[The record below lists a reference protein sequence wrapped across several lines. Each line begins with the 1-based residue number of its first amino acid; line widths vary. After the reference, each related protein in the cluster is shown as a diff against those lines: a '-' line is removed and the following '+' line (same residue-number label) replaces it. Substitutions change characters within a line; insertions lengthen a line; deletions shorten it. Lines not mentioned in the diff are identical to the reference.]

1 MKNLLLLTAFV
12 LSLFAATTGGKLSD
26 TARSLEKRGYVNVQK
41 ADPSIFV
48 SLMYSRADNFTGEIL
63 YTDLREAYLHPK
75 AAAAL
80 VKAQKRLRQLRP
92 DLSLKVYDAA
102 RPMSIQQKMWDK
114 VKNTPK
120 YFYVSNPARGG
131 GLHNYG
137 MAVDLTLCTLEGDSV
152 PMGTKIDYM
161 GAAAHIDKEASLVAS
176 GRISRVQAAAHG
188 VVALQLRVA
197 RCREEI
203 LQSNKVTCDG
213 LYSIRCVQSV
223 IVCVASCP
231 AFYHGVDIRA
241 CGGNIGYGT
250 AEWMKKHSDVS
261 CRSASE
267 TADRMC
273 RAHKMMRAIT

>member
-1 MKNLLLLTAFV
+1 MR
-12 LSLFAATTGGKLSD
+12 SLFLLPVLATTLFAVTPGGRLSD
-26 TARSLEKRGYVNVQK
+26 TALSLERRGYVNIQK

-48 SLMYSRADNFTGEIL
+48 SLMYSRADNFTGEVL

-75 AAAAL
+75 AATAL

-137 MAVDLTLCTLEGDSV
+137 MAVDLTLCTLEGDSI

-176 GRISRVQAAAHG
+176 GRISREAQANRRLLREVMAYAGFKPLRTEWWHFNY
-188 VVALQLRVA
+188 VSRAVAKKYY
-197 RCREEI
+197 
-203 LQSNKVTCDG
+203 KV
-213 LYSIRCVQSV
+213 I
-223 IVCVASCP
+223 
-231 AFYHGVDIRA
+231 
-241 CGGNIGYGT
+241 
-250 AEWMKKHSDVS
+250 E
-261 CRSASE
+261 
-267 TADRMC
+267 
-273 RAHKMMRAIT
+273 

>member
-1 MKNLLLLTAFV
+1 MR
-12 LSLFAATTGGKLSD
+12 SLFLLPVLATTLFAVTPGGRLSD
-26 TARSLEKRGYVNVQK
+26 TALSLERRGYVNIQK

-48 SLMYSRADNFTGEIL
+48 SLMYSRADNFTGEVL
-63 YTDLREAYLHPK
+63 YADLREAYLHPK

-137 MAVDLTLCTLEGDSV
+137 MAVDLTLCTLEGDSI

-176 GRISRVQAAAHG
+176 GRISREAQANRR
-188 VVALQLRVA
+188 QLREVMAYAGFKPLRTEWWHFNYVSRAVA
-197 RCREEI
+197 KKYY
-203 LQSNKVTCDG
+203 KV
-213 LYSIRCVQSV
+213 I
-223 IVCVASCP
+223 
-231 AFYHGVDIRA
+231 
-241 CGGNIGYGT
+241 
-250 AEWMKKHSDVS
+250 E
-261 CRSASE
+261 
-267 TADRMC
+267 
-273 RAHKMMRAIT
+273 

>member
-1 MKNLLLLTAFV
+1 MR
-12 LSLFAATTGGKLSD
+12 SLFLLPVLATTLFAVTPGGRLSD
-26 TARSLEKRGYVNVQK
+26 TALSLERRGYVNIQK

-48 SLMYSRADNFTGEIL
+48 SLMYSRADNFTGEVL
-63 YTDLREAYLHPK
+63 YTDLHEAYLHPK

-137 MAVDLTLCTLEGDSV
+137 MAVDLTLCTLKGDSI

-176 GRISRVQAAAHG
+176 GRISREAQANRRLLREVMTYAGFKPLRTEWWHFNYVSRA
-188 VVALQLRVA
+188 VAKKYY
-197 RCREEI
+197 
-203 LQSNKVTCDG
+203 KV
-213 LYSIRCVQSV
+213 I
-223 IVCVASCP
+223 
-231 AFYHGVDIRA
+231 
-241 CGGNIGYGT
+241 
-250 AEWMKKHSDVS
+250 K
-261 CRSASE
+261 
-267 TADRMC
+267 
-273 RAHKMMRAIT
+273 

>member
-1 MKNLLLLTAFV
+1 MR
-12 LSLFAATTGGKLSD
+12 SLFLLPVLATTLFAVTPGGRLSD
-26 TARSLEKRGYVNVQK
+26 TALSLERRGYVNIQK

-48 SLMYSRADNFTGEIL
+48 SLMYSRADNFTGEVL
-63 YTDLREAYLHPK
+63 YADLREAYLHPK

-137 MAVDLTLCTLEGDSV
+137 MAVDLTLCTLEGDSI

-176 GRISRVQAAAHG
+176 GRISREAQANRRLLREVMTYAGFKPLRTEWWHFNYVSRA
-188 VVALQLRVA
+188 VAKKYY
-197 RCREEI
+197 
-203 LQSNKVTCDG
+203 KV
-213 LYSIRCVQSV
+213 I
-223 IVCVASCP
+223 
-231 AFYHGVDIRA
+231 
-241 CGGNIGYGT
+241 
-250 AEWMKKHSDVS
+250 K
-261 CRSASE
+261 
-267 TADRMC
+267 
-273 RAHKMMRAIT
+273 

>member
-1 MKNLLLLTAFV
+1 
-12 LSLFAATTGGKLSD
+12 
-26 TARSLEKRGYVNVQK
+26 
-41 ADPSIFV
+41 
-48 SLMYSRADNFTGEIL
+48 MYSRVDNFTGEVL

-137 MAVDLTLCTLEGDSV
+137 MAVDLTLCTLKGDSI

-176 GRISRVQAAAHG
+176 GRISREAQANRRLLREVMAYAGFKPLRTEWWHFNY
-188 VVALQLRVA
+188 VSRAVAKKYY
-197 RCREEI
+197 
-203 LQSNKVTCDG
+203 KV
-213 LYSIRCVQSV
+213 I
-223 IVCVASCP
+223 
-231 AFYHGVDIRA
+231 
-241 CGGNIGYGT
+241 
-250 AEWMKKHSDVS
+250 E
-261 CRSASE
+261 
-267 TADRMC
+267 
-273 RAHKMMRAIT
+273 

>member
-1 MKNLLLLTAFV
+1 MR
-12 LSLFAATTGGKLSD
+12 SLFLLSVLATTLFAVTPGGRLSD
-26 TARSLEKRGYVNVQK
+26 TALSLERRGYVNIQK
-41 ADPSIFV
+41 ADSSIFV
-48 SLMYSRADNFTGEIL
+48 SLMYSRADNFTGEVL

-137 MAVDLTLCTLEGDSV
+137 MAVDLTLCTLKGDSV

-176 GRISRVQAAAHG
+176 GRISREAQANRRLLREVMAYAGFKPLRTEWWHFNY
-188 VVALQLRVA
+188 VSRAVAKKYY
-197 RCREEI
+197 
-203 LQSNKVTCDG
+203 KV
-213 LYSIRCVQSV
+213 I
-223 IVCVASCP
+223 
-231 AFYHGVDIRA
+231 
-241 CGGNIGYGT
+241 
-250 AEWMKKHSDVS
+250 K
-261 CRSASE
+261 
-267 TADRMC
+267 
-273 RAHKMMRAIT
+273 

>member
-1 MKNLLLLTAFV
+1 MR
-12 LSLFAATTGGKLSD
+12 SLFLLPVLAATLFAVTPGGRLSD
-26 TARSLEKRGYVNVQK
+26 TALSLERRGYVNIQK

-48 SLMYSRADNFTGEIL
+48 SLMYSRADNFTGEVL

-75 AAAAL
+75 AATAL

-114 VKNTPK
+114 VKDTPK

-176 GRISRVQAAAHG
+176 GRISREAQANRRLLREVMAYAGFKPLRTEWWHFNY
-188 VVALQLRVA
+188 VSRAVAKKYY
-197 RCREEI
+197 
-203 LQSNKVTCDG
+203 KV
-213 LYSIRCVQSV
+213 I
-223 IVCVASCP
+223 
-231 AFYHGVDIRA
+231 
-241 CGGNIGYGT
+241 
-250 AEWMKKHSDVS
+250 K
-261 CRSASE
+261 
-267 TADRMC
+267 
-273 RAHKMMRAIT
+273 